1 MSRDDYLNIFRETG
15 ALLEGH
21 FVLTSGRHSPSYFQ
35 CAKVLQ
41 HPQYLSMFSQKISDH
56 FESLDIDTVISPAVG
71 GIVIGTD
78 VGRVMGK
85 CTIFAERENRKMTL
99 RRGFTIKPG
108 EKVLVV
114 EDVITTGGS
123 VKEVM
128 NVVDAFGG
136 IVMGVAVIVDR
147 SNGTVVL
154 HKNQFSLVPMGV
166 LSYEESKIPK
176 ELEAIPTTKPGS
188 RSLKK

>member
-41 HPQYLSMFSQKISDH
+41 YPQYLSMFSQKISDH
-56 FESLDIDTVISPAVG
+56 FESLDIDTVISPAMG

-85 CTIFAERENRKMTL
+85 RTIFAERENGKMTL

-128 NVVDAFGG
+128 NVVEAFGG

-147 SNGTVVL
+147 SNGSVVL
-154 HKNQFSLVPMGV
+154 HKNQFSLVPMEV
-166 LSYEESKIPK
+166 LSYEESEIPE
-176 ELEAIPTTKPGS
+176 ELAAIPTTKPGS

>member
-41 HPQYLSMFSQKISDH
+41 HPNYLSDFSQKISDH

-85 CTIFAERENRKMTL
+85 RTIFAERENGKMTL

-128 NVVDAFGG
+128 NVVDAIGG

-147 SNGTVVL
+147 SNGTVAL
-154 HKNQFSLVPMGV
+154 HKNQFSLVTMEV

-176 ELEAIPTTKPGS
+176 ALEAIPTTKPGS

>member
-41 HPQYLSMFSQKISDH
+41 HPNYLSDFSQKISDH

-85 CTIFAERENRKMTL
+85 RTIFAERENGKMTL

-114 EDVITTGGS
+114 VDVITTGGS

-128 NVVDAFGG
+128 NVVEAFGG

-147 SNGTVVL
+147 SNGSVVL
-154 HKNQFSLVPMGV
+154 HENQFSLVPMEV
-166 LSYEESKIPK
+166 LSYEESKIPE
-176 ELEAIPTTKPGS
+176 ELAAIPTTKPGS
-188 RSLKK
+188 RSLK

>member
-1 MSRDDYLNIFRETG
+1 MSPDDYLNIFRETG

-56 FESLDIDTVISPAVG
+56 FESLDINTVISPAVG

-85 CTIFAERENRKMTL
+85 CTIFAERENGKMTL

-147 SNGTVVL
+147 SNGTVAL
-154 HKNQFSLVPMGV
+154 HKNQFSLVPMEV

>member
-41 HPQYLSMFSQKISDH
+41 YPQYLSMFSQKISDH
-56 FESLDIDTVISPAVG
+56 FESLDIDTVISPAMG

-85 CTIFAERENRKMTL
+85 RTIFAERENGKMTL

-128 NVVDAFGG
+128 NVVEAFGG

-147 SNGTVVL
+147 SNGSVVL
-154 HKNQFSLVPMGV
+154 HKNQFSLVPMEV
-166 LSYEESKIPK
+166 LSYEESEIPE
-176 ELEAIPTTKPGS
+176 ELAEIPTTKPGS

>member
-1 MSRDDYLNIFRETG
+1 MADYIDIFRKTG

-21 FVLTSGRHSPSYFQ
+21 FVLTSGRHSASYFQ

-41 HPQYLSMFSQKISDH
+41 HPEHLNQFSEKISDH
-56 FESLDIDTVISPAVG
+56 FSSFDIDTVISPAVG

-78 VGRVMGK
+78 VGRAMNK
-85 CTIFAERENRKMTL
+85 RTIFAEREQGEMTL
-99 RRGFTIKPG
+99 RRGFNIEPG

-128 NVVDAFGG
+128 SVVEELGG
-136 IVMGVAVIVDR
+136 IVVGVAVIVDR
-147 SNGTVVL
+147 SNGAVIL
-154 HKNQFSLVPMGV
+154 HKNQYSLVPMEV
-166 LSYEESKIPK
+166 KSYEEHEIP
-176 ELEAIPTTKPGS
+176 EALAKLPVEKPGS
-188 RSLKK
+188 RSLK

>member
-41 HPQYLSMFSQKISDH
+41 HPQYLSMFSQKIS
-56 FESLDIDTVISPAVG
+56 PAVG

-85 CTIFAERENRKMTL
+85 CTIFAERENGKMTL

-147 SNGTVVL
+147 SNGTVAL
-154 HKNQFSLVPMGV
+154 HKNQFSLVPMEV

>member
-1 MSRDDYLNIFRETG
+1 MANYIEIFKQTG

-21 FVLTSGRHSPSYFQ
+21 FILTSGRHSPSYFQ

-41 HPQYLSMFSQKISDH
+41 HPGYLSAFSQKIADH
-56 FESLDIDTVISPAVG
+56 FEEMDIDTVISPAVG
-71 GIVIGTD
+71 GIVIGTE
-78 VGRVMGK
+78 VGRTMGK
-85 CTIFAERENRKMTL
+85 RTIFAERENGKMTL
-99 RRGFTIKPG
+99 RRGFNIDLG

-128 NVVDAFGG
+128 DVVEAAGG
-136 IVMGVAVIVDR
+136 IVVGVAVIVDR
-147 SNGTVVL
+147 SNGKVL
-154 HKNQFSLVPMGV
+154 LHENQFSLVPM
-166 LSYEESKIPK
+166 
-176 ELEAIPTTKPGS
+176 EAISYSENEIPTELAAIPVQKPGS

>member
-1 MSRDDYLNIFRETG
+1 MSDKNYIEIFKKTG

-41 HPQYLSMFSQKISDH
+41 YPEHLSLFSQKILHH
-56 FESLDIDTVISPAVG
+56 FNGFYIDTVISPAVG
-71 GIVIGTD
+71 GIVIGTE
-78 VGRVMGK
+78 VGRAMEK
-85 CTIFAERENRKMTL
+85 RTIFAERENGEMTL
-99 RRGFTIKPG
+99 RRGFEIVPG

-128 NVVDAFGG
+128 DVVEASDG
-136 IVMGVAVIVDR
+136 VVVGVAVIVDR
-147 SNGTVVL
+147 SNGAVVL
-154 HKNQFSLVPMGV
+154 HHNQFSLVPMEV
-166 LSYEESKIPK
+166 LSYEENEIP
-176 ELEAIPTTKPGS
+176 ESLASIPTSKPGS

>member
-1 MSRDDYLNIFRETG
+1 MSCDDYLNIFRETG

-85 CTIFAERENRKMTL
+85 CTIFAERENGKMTL

-147 SNGTVVL
+147 SNGTVAL
-154 HKNQFSLVPMGV
+154 HKNQFSLVPMEV

>member
-1 MSRDDYLNIFRETG
+1 MPNYLDIFRQTG

-41 HPQYLSMFSQKISDH
+41 YPEHLSLFSQKIADH
-56 FESLDIDTVISPAVG
+56 FNDLDIDTVISPAVG

-78 VGRVMGK
+78 VGRAMK
-85 CTIFAERENRKMTL
+85 KRTIFAEREKGEMTL
-99 RRGFTIKPG
+99 RRGFSISPG

-128 NVVDAFGG
+128 NVVEATGG
-136 IVMGVAVIVDR
+136 EVVGVAVIVDR
-147 SNGTVVL
+147 SNGRVVL
-154 HKNQFSLVPMGV
+154 HQNQFSLVPMEV
-166 LSYEESKIPK
+166 LSYEENEIP
-176 ELEAIPTTKPGS
+176 ESLAAIPTSKPGS

>member
-78 VGRVMGK
+78 VGRVMAK
-85 CTIFAERENRKMTL
+85 RTIFAERENGDMTL
-99 RRGFTIKPG
+99 RRGFNIKPG

-128 NVVDAFGG
+128 NVVEAFGG

-147 SNGTVVL
+147 SNGSVVL
-154 HKNQFSLVPMGV
+154 HVNQFSLVPMEV
-166 LSYEESKIPK
+166 LSYEESKIPE
-176 ELEAIPTTKPGS
+176 ELAAIPTTKPGS
-188 RSLKK
+188 RSLK

>member
-1 MSRDDYLNIFRETG
+1 MSHDDYLNIFRETG

-78 VGRVMGK
+78 VGRVLGK
-85 CTIFAERENRKMTL
+85 RTIFAERENGKMTL
-99 RRGFTIKPG
+99 RRGFTIKPR

-128 NVVDAFGG
+128 NVVEAFGG
-136 IVMGVAVIVDR
+136 RVMGLAVIVDR
-147 SNGTVVL
+147 SNGSVVL
-154 HKNQFSLVPMGV
+154 HEDQFSLVPMEV
-166 LSYEESKIPK
+166 LSYEESKIPE
-176 ELEAIPTTKPGS
+176 ELVAIPTTKPGS
-188 RSLKK
+188 RSLK